1 MRLPVIHVADAL
13 PGSPRICAVALRQ
26 PMLQGSLLIFLLSYD
41 DAKEEVLRMLDDDR
55 WHLSIW
61 LAKEH
66 RKTRWLFLACT
77 CTFVIGFV
85 AIHETWPRVMLGSGF
100 ITVLY
105 SYLWLYE
112 NRRFRSTITH
122 LRTWFRR
129 GL

>member
-26 PMLQGSLLIFLLSYD
+26 PMLQGSALLIFLLSYD

-85 AIHETWPRVMLGSGF
+85 AIHETWPRVMLG
-100 ITVLY
+100 
-105 SYLWLYE
+105 
-112 NRRFRSTITH
+112 TITH